1 MIFFLK
7 RTNKAS
13 VFMPF
18 LLIRNEFFFNA
29 FVYSTPCIL
38 VPNLF
43 LPLCLHTFDR
53 LCGDW
58 VDSLMSYTL
67 IGLSYL
73 FGFYIDNVAV
83 PGLIL
88 VSKILPYQL
97 HGSSMSEEDD
107 IKK

>member
-1 MIFFLK
+1 MLLSIAHL
-7 RTNKAS
+7 RKA
-13 VFMPF
+13 
-18 LLIRNEFFFNA
+18 
-29 FVYSTPCIL
+29 CIL

-43 LPLCLHTFDR
+43 LPLCHHTFDC

-73 FGFYIDNVAV
+73 FGFYIDNVAA
-83 PGLIL
+83 PGLML

-97 HGSSMSEEDD
+97 HGSSMSEED
-107 IKK
+107 IKKQLSLEYSLTAHLP